1 MTIPATLRRT
11 LGKWDL
17 VAIGVNQVIGS
28 GIFLLPSRVT
38 AELNAWSV
46 LAFILAGIASLLIAL
61 CFAEVASRFE
71 ITGGPYVYT
80 RAAFGR
86 LVGFEVGWMQWVTR
100 ITSWAGVANGIPL
113 ALGFYIPAMTS
124 GVTHA
129 LFIVGL
135 FSLLAYINL
144 MGVRQSAWAI
154 NFFTISK
161 LLPLGVF

>member
-61 CFAEVASRFE
+61 CFAEVATLAR
-71 ITGGPYVYT
+71 
-80 RAAFGR
+80 RLAASSGSKW
-86 LVGFEVGWMQWVTR
+86 VGC
-100 ITSWAGVANGIPL
+100 
-113 ALGFYIPAMTS
+113 S
-124 GVTHA
+124 G
-129 LFIVGL
+129 
-135 FSLLAYINL
+135 
-144 MGVRQSAWAI
+144 
-154 NFFTISK
+154 
-161 LLPLGVF
+161 